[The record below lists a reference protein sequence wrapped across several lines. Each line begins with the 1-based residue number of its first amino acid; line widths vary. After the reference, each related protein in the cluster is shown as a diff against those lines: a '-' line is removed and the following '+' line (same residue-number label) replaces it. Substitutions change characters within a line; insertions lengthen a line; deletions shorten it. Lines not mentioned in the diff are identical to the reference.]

1 MEGLAK
7 MGNYSVRQLI
17 KSQQR
22 WNDISVQKHKHI
34 YDVPANVK
42 FEQGSNKS
50 VIMFFQAMKCRHCNS
65 FVIIPSKDSSIGVID
80 RPFDDLPV
88 INLYRSHMDVG
99 FKGAML
105 KNEDSDINI

>member
-1 MEGLAK
+1 
-7 MGNYSVRQLI
+7 MGNNSVRQLI

-42 FEQGSNKS
+42 LEQGSNKRM
-50 VIMFFQAMKCRHCNS
+50 IMFFQVMKCRHCNS
-65 FVIIPSKDSSIGVID
+65 FVIIPSEDSSIGIID

-105 KNEDSDINI
+105 KNEDSGDNI